1 VTYALGVLLV
11 AGMLE
16 YRLRTATVEDAPVL
30 AYHRRAMFEAMGILP
45 ADEVRPLEAA
55 TRAYLERAI
64 AEGAYHG
71 WVVELDG
78 TVVAGG
84 GLQLRPL
91 VPRPGYTRGQAE
103 GLIVS
108 MWTEPAHRRRG
119 LARQVL
125 EAILAWTG
133 ANGVRRLTLHASD
146 DGRPL
151 YQLYG
156 FKGTNEMRL
165 DVGGPTL

>member
-1 VTYALGVLLV
+1 
-11 AGMLE
+11 MSSSSE
-16 YRLRTATVEDAPVL
+16 YRLRTATVEDAAIL

-45 ADEVRPLEAA
+45 ADEARPLEAA
-55 TRAYLERAI
+55 TRAYLERAV
-64 AEGAYHG
+64 AEGAYRG

-78 TVVAGG
+78 NVVASG
-84 GLQLRPL
+84 GLHLRPL
-91 VPRPGYTRGQAE
+91 VPRPGYTRGEAE

-125 EAILAWTG
+125 KAILAWT
-133 ANGVRRLTLHASD
+133 AVNGVRRLTLHASD

-151 YQLYG
+151 YELFG
-156 FKGTNEMRL
+156 FKRTNEMRL
-165 DVGGPTL
+165 DVGGSTP

>member
-1 VTYALGVLLV
+1 
-11 AGMLE
+11 MPE
-16 YRLRTATVEDAPVL
+16 YRLRTVTVEDAAIL

-45 ADEVRPLEAA
+45 ADEVRPPEVA

-64 AEGAYHG
+64 PEGAYRG
-71 WVVELDG
+71 WVVEFEG
-78 TVVAGG
+78 KVVAGG
-84 GLQLRPL
+84 GLQLREL
-91 VPRPGYTRGQAE
+91 VPRPGYTRGEAE

-125 EAILAWTG
+125 EAILAWTNS
-133 ANGVRRLTLHASD
+133 NGVCRLVLHASD

-156 FKGTNEMRL
+156 FRETNEMRL
-165 DVGGPTL
+165 DLSGRGAG